1 MAEERARQSLLE
13 DPVCILAA
21 ALLVGGIAPL
31 APWPTAAAF
40 GVSVLLLAPRW
51 GATWVFLALLGF
63 LVGGVR
69 GELAG
74 SRFEAK
80 LRGAVRGVEGPRRCA
95 GQVRI
100 AVSPVMRGG
109 VLSWVGDATELDCE
123 GRRLPGSVRIR
134 VYGGARRLARGDV
147 VDVVAQLAPVRLFRN
162 ADLSDPLPGARRLGA
177 VLSGSALSVSLVEE
191 GRGLSARIDRA
202 RAHARARIEATFPE
216 LSRPMARALVLGE
229 NDLDPVDDEAFKRSG
244 LMHLLAVSG
253 THLVF
258 AVVLVVQALRAC
270 LCRLEVLVRRWDV
283 SRISAAIGVLA
294 SLLYADFSGGSG
306 SAWRAAWMLSAVFLA
321 RVFGWRLSGPRALGV
336 SLGVGAWMDPWAA
349 VDLSFALSA
358 AATWGLLVLG
368 QPLAR
373 RWGRLGPAPAR
384 YVAVGTIATVT
395 STLPC
400 APLLAMMDERLTA
413 AGLLA
418 NLLAAPL
425 GELAALPACLLHAAV
440 SWLPW
445 LEQGLALVGAGALLS
460 VRWIALRSAEA
471 TFASFVVPL
480 PGAWH
485 MALLIAGC
493 VAVSVSGRV
502 LRRWVAAAVLGALV
516 LLEAKLA
523 APPTGELRASMLD
536 VGQGDATL
544 LDLPDGSLLLVD
556 GGGFP
561 HGFPDT
567 GQRVLLPVL
576 RARRRTQVDVVVLSH
591 AHADHMLG
599 LSSVVERYPVK
610 ELWHPA
616 GAAPENGQYGDLL
629 KLARARGVRLVGPA
643 ELCAKPRHFGE
654 ARVEVIGPC
663 PVHPG
668 AGLNDNSLV
677 LRVTYGRRSLLFAG
691 DAEREQEARLLAFGV
706 SLRADV
712 LKVGHHGS
720 DTSSSEPFVRAVAP
734 RWATISAGVR
744 NRFAHPRQTTLDRFE
759 ALDIAVLRT
768 DRAGS
773 LTFTTDGI
781 RARWYVHQ
789 LPW

>member
-1 MAEERARQSLLE
+1 MAEEGAGPSLLA

-31 APWPTAAAF
+31 APWPTAVAF
-40 GVSVLLLAPRW
+40 GACAVLLAPRW
-51 GATWVFLALLGF
+51 GARWVFLALVGV

-69 GELAG
+69 GELAQ
-74 SRFEAK
+74 SRFEAE
-80 LRGAVRGVEGPRRCA
+80 LRAALRGVEGPRRCA

-100 AVSPVMRGG
+100 AVSPVVRGG
-109 VLSWVGDATELDCE
+109 VLSWVGDAAGLDCE
-123 GRRLPGSVRIR
+123 GRRLLGSVRIR
-134 VYGGARRLARGDV
+134 VYGGTHQLARGDV

-162 ADLSDPLPGARRLGA
+162 AELSDPLPGARRLGA
-177 VLSGSALSVSLVEE
+177 VLSGSALSVSLVER

-202 RAHARARIEATFPE
+202 RAHTRARIEATFPE
-216 LSRPMARALVLGE
+216 LARPMARALVLGE

-270 LCRLEVLVRRWDV
+270 LCRVEVLVRRWDV
-283 SRISAAIGVLA
+283 SRMSASIGVVA

-321 RVFGWRLSGPRALGV
+321 RVLGWRLSGPRALGV

-373 RWGRLGPAPAR
+373 RWGRLGPAPVR
-384 YVAVGTIATVT
+384 YVVTGTIATVT

-400 APLLAMMDERLTA
+400 APLLAMMDERLTL

-425 GELAALPACLLHAAV
+425 GELAALPACLLHAAA
-440 SWLPW
+440 SSFPW

-485 MALLIAGC
+485 MAVLVVGAVAIGVAG
-493 VAVSVSGRV
+493 RP
-502 LRRWVAAAVLGALV
+502 LRGWVGAAAIGALV
-516 LLEAKLA
+516 LLEARLG
-523 APPTGELRASMLD
+523 APPTGELRATMLD

-544 LDLPDGSLLLVD
+544 VDMPDGSLVLVD

-567 GQRVLLPVL
+567 GRRVLLPVL
-576 RARRRTQVDVVVLSH
+576 RARRRGRVDVLVLSH
-591 AHADHMLG
+591 AHADHLLG
-599 LSSVVERYPVK
+599 LLSVVERHPVT

-616 GAAPENGQYGDLL
+616 GAAPETGQYGELL
-629 KLARARGVRLVGPA
+629 KRARARGVRLLGPG
-643 ELCAKPRHFGE
+643 ELCGKPRHFGE
-654 ARVEVIGPC
+654 ARVDVIGPC
-663 PVHPG
+663 PIHPG

-677 LRVTYGRRSLLFAG
+677 LRVTYGRRTLLFSG
-691 DAEREQEARLLAFGV
+691 DAEREQEARLLASGAP
-706 SLRADV
+706 LRADV

-759 ALDIAVLRT
+759 ELGIAVLRT

-773 LTFTTDGI
+773 LTFATDGN
-781 RARWYVHQ
+781 RVQWTVYQ